1 MLWKKIIW
9 SACAFRVITCGM
21 DEHRKSLNASVSLQ
35 AKKDGKYPP
44 PVNSQQIFL
53 LGERGSGHDSGEKF
67 KSRVKR
73 GRGMIFRTHYK
84 KEKFLDSEKSP

>member
-1 MLWKKIIW
+1 
-9 SACAFRVITCGM
+9 M
-21 DEHRKSLNASVSLQ
+21 DEHQKSLNANADLR
-35 AKKDGKYPP
+35 ARKDGKHIP
-44 PVNSQQIFL
+44 PVNSRQIFL
-53 LGERGSGHDSGEKF
+53 LGERGSGNDSGEKF